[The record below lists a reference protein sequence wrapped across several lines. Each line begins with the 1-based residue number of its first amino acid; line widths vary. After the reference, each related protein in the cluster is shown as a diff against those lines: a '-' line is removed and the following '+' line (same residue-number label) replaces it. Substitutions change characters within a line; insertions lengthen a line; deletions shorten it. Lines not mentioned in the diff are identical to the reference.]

1 MSNGTNSDGR
11 ERIPREKLHE
21 QNEQLTQ
28 KQVQTLQFVQEIAR
42 ENKALKATIAEYE
55 KEKEKCKEIH
65 AIAEESQK
73 RLKQM
78 QEQLQQRGDEINAM
92 LLEKHKE
99 EIPAETDPEMMK
111 VLEEKVEGERQLTL
125 EKNELRDRV
134 DKLEHTNQELLL
146 RLEGQTA
153 LQSRIE
159 DEQKLSKSYKDENE
173 ELKRELES
181 LRHQKRQPVDFEEL
195 DMMKA
200 RNNQLLQ
207 ELREANQKNMELN
220 FRLSKLEKE
229 LSQQEE
235 DKDKVTLIE
244 NLKVKVTQMQAERGS
259 ALEKERNYE
268 KLIRELQAEI
278 MSLKESYVILESDKQ
293 RIYAEYQRIMTELMY
308 LRKKDSID
316 SASKSFKDFV
326 QLKRELNEVKS
337 ENSDLRRMVKP
348 SQLPMLKDSESVK
361 RVEER
366 RGSGS
371 SQASKSSNSGRQKQ
385 QRTKSLNFL
394 TS

>member
-1 MSNGTNSDGR
+1 MSHDKNEDDR
-11 ERIPREKLHE
+11 ERIPREKLHD

-28 KQVQTLQFVQEIAR
+28 KHVQTLQFVQEIAR

-65 AIAEESQK
+65 AIAEESQT

-92 LLEKHKE
+92 LIEKHKE
-99 EIPAETDPEMMK
+99 EMMK
-111 VLEEKVEGERQLTL
+111 VLEEKVEGERKLTL
-125 EKNELRDRV
+125 EKTELRDRV
-134 DKLEHTNQELLL
+134 EKLERTNQELLL

-159 DEQKLSKSYKDENE
+159 DEQKISKSYKDENE

-181 LRHQKRQPVDFEEL
+181 LRHQKRQPVDFEEV
-195 DMMKA
+195 DMIKA
-200 RNNQLLQ
+200 RNNQLIQ

-229 LSQQEE
+229 LAQQEE

-268 KLIRELQAEI
+268 KMLKELQAEM
-278 MSLKESYVILESDKQ
+278 MSLKESYVIVELDKQ
-293 RIYAEYQRIMTELMY
+293 RIYTEYQKVLAELMY

-326 QLKRELNEVKS
+326 QLKRELNEVKT

-348 SQLPMLKDSESVK
+348 SQLPMLKDSDSMK
-361 RVEER
+361 RLDDR
-366 RGSGS
+366 RGSGT
-371 SQASKSSNSGRQKQ
+371 SQTSKSSNGGRQRQ
-385 QRTKSLNFL
+385 HRTKSLNFL

>member
-1 MSNGTNSDGR
+1 M
-11 ERIPREKLHE
+11 
-21 QNEQLTQ
+21 
-28 KQVQTLQFVQEIAR
+28 
-42 ENKALKATIAEYE
+42 
-55 KEKEKCKEIH
+55 
-65 AIAEESQK
+65 
-73 RLKQM
+73 
-78 QEQLQQRGDEINAM
+78 
-92 LLEKHKE
+92 
-99 EIPAETDPEMMK
+99 
-111 VLEEKVEGERQLTL
+111 
-125 EKNELRDRV
+125 
-134 DKLEHTNQELLL
+134 DKLERTNQELLL

-159 DEQKLSKSYKDENE
+159 DEQEISKSYKDEND
-173 ELKRELES
+173 ELKHELER
-181 LRHQKRQPVDFEEL
+181 LRHQKRQPVDFEEV
-195 DMMKA
+195 DMIKA
-200 RNNQLLQ
+200 RNNMLLQ

-229 LSQQEE
+229 LAQQEE

-268 KLIRELQAEI
+268 KMLKELQAEM
-278 MSLKESYVILESDKQ
+278 MSLKESYVILELDKQ
-293 RIYAEYQRIMTELMY
+293 RIYTEYQRLLGELMH

-348 SQLPMLKDSESVK
+348 SQLPMLKDSESV
-361 RVEER
+361 RRLEER
-366 RGSGS
+366 RGSGT
-371 SQASKSSNSGRQKQ
+371 SQTSKSSNGGRQRQ

>member
-1 MSNGTNSDGR
+1 MNNANPKDVG
-11 ERIPREKLHE
+11 ERIPREKLHD

-28 KQVQTLQFVQEIAR
+28 KHVQTLQFVQEIAR

-65 AIAEESQK
+65 AIAEESQT
-73 RLKQM
+73 RLKQL
-78 QEQLQQRGDEINAM
+78 QEQLQQRNDEINAM

-99 EIPAETDPEMMK
+99 EMMK
-111 VLEEKVEGERQLTL
+111 VLEEKVEGGRKLTI
-125 EKNELRDRV
+125 EKTELRDQV
-134 DKLEHTNQELLL
+134 DRLERTNQQLLL

-159 DEQKLSKSYKDENE
+159 EEQKMLKSYKDENE

-181 LRHQKRQPVDFEEL
+181 LRHQKRQPVDFEEV

-200 RNNQLLQ
+200 RNNHLLQ
-207 ELREANQKNMELN
+207 EVREANQKNMELN

-229 LSQQEE
+229 LAQQEE
-235 DKDKVTLIE
+235 DKDKLTLIE

-259 ALEKERNYE
+259 ALERERNYE
-268 KLIRELQAEI
+268 KMLKELQAEM
-278 MSLKESYVILESDKQ
+278 MSLKESYVILELDKE
-293 RIYAEYQRIMTELMY
+293 RYRTEYQKLLAELMY
-308 LRKKDSID
+308 RRKKDSID

-326 QLKRELNEVKS
+326 HLKRELNEAKN

-348 SQLPMLKDSESVK
+348 AQLPMLRDSDGP
-361 RVEER
+361 RRLDER
-366 RGSGS
+366 RGSGN
-371 SQASKSSNSGRQKQ
+371 SQTSKSSNNGRQKQ
-385 QRTKSLNFL
+385 NRTKSLTYL

>member
-1 MSNGTNSDGR
+1 MNNANPKDVG
-11 ERIPREKLHE
+11 ERIPREKLHD

-28 KQVQTLQFVQEIAR
+28 KHVQTLQFVQEIAR

-65 AIAEESQK
+65 AIAEESQT
-73 RLKQM
+73 RLKQL
-78 QEQLQQRGDEINAM
+78 QEQLQQRNDEINAM

-99 EIPAETDPEMMK
+99 ESLTEKDPEMMK
-111 VLEEKVEGERQLTL
+111 VLEEKVEGGRKLTI
-125 EKNELRDRV
+125 EKTELRDQV
-134 DKLEHTNQELLL
+134 DRLERTNQQLLL

-159 DEQKLSKSYKDENE
+159 EEQKMLKSYKDENE

-181 LRHQKRQPVDFEEL
+181 LRHQKRQPVDFEEV

-200 RNNQLLQ
+200 RNNHLLQ
-207 ELREANQKNMELN
+207 EVREANQKNMELN

-229 LSQQEE
+229 LAQQEE
-235 DKDKVTLIE
+235 DKDKLTLIE

-259 ALEKERNYE
+259 ALERERNYE
-268 KLIRELQAEI
+268 KMLKELQAEM
-278 MSLKESYVILESDKQ
+278 MSLKESYVILELDKE
-293 RIYAEYQRIMTELMY
+293 RYRTEYQKLLAELMY
-308 LRKKDSID
+308 RRKKDSID

-326 QLKRELNEVKS
+326 HLKRELNEAKN

-348 SQLPMLKDSESVK
+348 AQLPMLRDSDGP
-361 RVEER
+361 RRLDER
-366 RGSGS
+366 RGSGN
-371 SQASKSSNSGRQKQ
+371 SQTSKSSNNGRQKQ
-385 QRTKSLNFL
+385 NRTKSLTYL

>member
-1 MSNGTNSDGR
+1 MSHDKTDDPR
-11 ERIPREKLHE
+11 DRIPREKLHDKTD
-21 QNEQLTQ
+21 QLSE

-65 AIAEESQK
+65 SIAEQSQT

-92 LLEKHKE
+92 LIEKHKE
-99 EIPAETDPEMMK
+99 ETPVERDPE
-111 VLEEKVEGERQLTL
+111 
-125 EKNELRDRV
+125 
-134 DKLEHTNQELLL
+134 
-146 RLEGQTA
+146 A

-159 DEQKLSKSYKDENE
+159 DEQEISKSYKDEND
-173 ELKRELES
+173 ELKHELER
-181 LRHQKRQPVDFEEL
+181 LRHQKRQPVDFEEV
-195 DMMKA
+195 DMIKA
-200 RNNQLLQ
+200 RNNTLLQ

-229 LSQQEE
+229 LAQQEE

-268 KLIRELQAEI
+268 KMLKELQAEM
-278 MSLKESYVILESDKQ
+278 MSLKESYVILELDKQ
-293 RIYAEYQRIMTELMY
+293 RIYTEYQRLLGELMH

-348 SQLPMLKDSESVK
+348 SQLPMLKDSESV
-361 RVEER
+361 RRLEER
-366 RGSGS
+366 RGSGT
-371 SQASKSSNSGRQKQ
+371 SQTSKSSNGGRQRQ

>member
-1 MSNGTNSDGR
+1 MSHDKTDDPR
-11 ERIPREKLHE
+11 DRIPREKLHDKTD
-21 QNEQLTQ
+21 QLSE

-65 AIAEESQK
+65 SIAEQSQT

-92 LLEKHKE
+92 LIEKHKE
-99 EIPAETDPEMMK
+99 EMSK
-111 VLEEKVEGERQLTL
+111 VLEEKVEGERKFTL
-125 EKNELRDRV
+125 EKSELRDRV
-134 DKLEHTNQELLL
+134 DKLERTNQELLL

-159 DEQKLSKSYKDENE
+159 DEQEISKSYKDEND
-173 ELKRELES
+173 ELKHELER
-181 LRHQKRQPVDFEEL
+181 LRHQKRQPVDFEEV
-195 DMMKA
+195 DMIKA
-200 RNNQLLQ
+200 RNNTLLQ

-229 LSQQEE
+229 LAQQEE

-268 KLIRELQAEI
+268 KMLKELQAEM
-278 MSLKESYVILESDKQ
+278 MSLKESYVILELDKQ
-293 RIYAEYQRIMTELMY
+293 RIYTEYQRLLGELMH

-348 SQLPMLKDSESVK
+348 SQLPMLKDSESV
-361 RVEER
+361 RRLEER
-366 RGSGS
+366 RGSGT
-371 SQASKSSNSGRQKQ
+371 SQTSKSSNGGRQRQ